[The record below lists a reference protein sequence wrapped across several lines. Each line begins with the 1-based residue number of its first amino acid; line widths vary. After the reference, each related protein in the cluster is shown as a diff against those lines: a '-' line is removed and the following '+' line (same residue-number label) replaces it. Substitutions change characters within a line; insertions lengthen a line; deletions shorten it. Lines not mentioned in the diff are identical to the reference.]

1 MNRRLHRNTSEH
13 SQQSVAVRELIGHE
27 CDYDTSTSSWAA
39 FDLRMSEQFAELEE
53 RFQRYFTPV
62 AIRQGLGR

>member
-1 MNRRLHRNTSEH
+1 MNRRLDCNTSEP
-13 SQQSVAVRELIGHE
+13 SKQSVAVRELISHE
-27 CDYDTSTSSWAA
+27 CDYDISTSCWAA
-39 FDLRMSEQFAELEE
+39 FDFRMSEQFAELEA